1 MATLEEL
8 EERLRSTEATLLALF
23 GAVTAD
29 LILFQAAV
37 SALRDEGVLTLQIV
51 DRMAND
57 ARARL
62 KAYDSPALTPNMVTH
77 IAKQLDSLVERLR
90 AAVPSDPSEPPPKN
104 KKRGDGEG
112 SGNGHG

>member
-8 EERLRSTEATLLALF
+8 EERLRTTEATLLAMH

-37 SALRDEGVLTLQIV
+37 AALREEGVLTLQIV
-51 DRMAND
+51 DRMATD

-62 KAYDSPALTPNMVTH
+62 KKYDSPALTPQMTNH

-90 AAVPSDPSEPPPKN
+90 AAVPSDPSASPSG
-104 KKRGDGEG
+104 RGQRDGEDSDG
-112 SGNGHG
+112 GQG